1 MLTRLREI
9 VEKVAAAASLTD
21 ALDLLVNETCLAM
34 DTEVCSIYLADNDR
48 RCYYLMATR
57 GLKKPRGRTIAL
69 AFDEGVVGL
78 VGRRAEPIN
87 RRCPKPPQ
95 FQIRSA
101 GERGS
106 FPILPR
112 GADHSSAPAAGRAGG
127 AAART
132 APVRRKRRVFHG
144 HPATQ
149 MADLVTVAAQ
159 RHFRPVSPNARARAG
174 GFARRGGGGRV
185 AGQQPAFSRSG
196 LPRVDAGHRQRAR
209 APDRRW
215 KRPARN
221 FAASASVL
229 PPVRKKRA
237 RRSSIFILTC

>member
-1 MLTRLREI
+1 MFHLPGGQR
-9 VEKVAAAASLTD
+9 SP
-21 ALDLLVNETCLAM
+21 LLLPDGHARAE
-34 DTEVCSIYLADNDR
+34 
-48 RCYYLMATR
+48 
-57 GLKKPRGRTIAL
+57 KPRGRTIAL

-87 RRCPKPPQ
+87 LADAQSHQ

-144 HPATQ
+144 HPGHADGW
-149 MADLVTVAAQ
+149 DLVTVAAQ

-209 APDRRW
+209 APDPGAGRGRRGVSPLQQAFC
-215 KRPARN
+215 RQ
-221 FAASASVL
+221 FA
-229 PPVRKKRA
+229 KRA

>member
-1 MLTRLREI
+1 MKPVWRWTPKC
-9 VEKVAAAASLTD
+9 VPST
-21 ALDLLVNETCLAM
+21 
-34 DTEVCSIYLADNDR
+34 ADNDR

-87 RRCPKPPQ
+87 GRCPKPPQ

-144 HPATQ
+144 HRHADGW
-149 MADLVTVAAQ
+149 DLVTVAAQ

-209 APDRRW
+209 APDPALEEAGAEFRRFS
-215 KRPARN
+215 KR
-221 FAASASVL
+221 FAASSQ
-229 PPVRKKRA
+229 KRA